1 VECGGGFGLCG
12 GGAAA
17 AGRTQEGTNKEKKE
31 KQNKPTN
38 ECVCGFVSVFL
49 FFNVW
54 RSFYRSVLGLGIL
67 FLVVVNTCVRDL
79 FYYFFLFSTRRRKKQ
94 GLH

>member
-1 VECGGGFGLCG
+1 MECGGGFGLCG

-49 FFNVW
+49 FFLVGNLALSVFAF
-54 RSFYRSVLGLGIL
+54 SFSV
-67 FLVVVNTCVRDL
+67 FV
-79 FYYFFLFSTRRRKKQ
+79 
-94 GLH
+94 

>member
-1 VECGGGFGLCG
+1 MECGGGFGLCG

-67 FLVVVNTCVRDL
+67 FLVVVNTMSQGFVL
-79 FYYFFLFSTRRRKKQ
+79 LVFIFKKI
-94 GLH
+94 